1 MDGRLAIHYAAMNG
15 HSLTVLTLAAY
26 GADVNSCTKNGRTAL
41 HGACWNGH
49 TQAALQL
56 TFRPCHQQVPSV
68 EHNLKTV
75 YASMLNSSVCAMVAP
90 G

>member
-1 MDGRLAIHYAAMNG
+1 VSSPRPPTPDVDGRLAIHYAAMNG

-56 TFRPCHQQVPSV
+56 IEMGADC
-68 EHNLKTV
+68 
-75 YASMLNSSVCAMVAP
+75 NSRAGTNSQE
-90 G
+90 

>member
-1 MDGRLAIHYAAMNG
+1 MNG

-56 TFRPCHQQVPSV
+56 IEMGADC
-68 EHNLKTV
+68 
-75 YASMLNSSVCAMVAP
+75 NSRAGTNSQE
-90 G
+90 